1 MISGED
7 PSLGRCSRIKGTGNF
22 FSISL
27 LAVSI
32 QYKKLTAELSRY
44 DAFGVLK
51 YKPRGHNC
59 LSLKGLLLDKYDQGP
74 CNAEEN

>member
-1 MISGED
+1 MGIV
-7 PSLGRCSRIKGTGNF
+7 LKLRKLVNF

-32 QYKKLTAELSRY
+32 QYKKLMAELSRNG
-44 DAFGVLK
+44 AFGVLK
-51 YKPRGHNC
+51 YKQTGHNC
-59 LSLKGLLLDKYDQGP
+59 LSLKGLLVHKYDWGP

>member
-1 MISGED
+1 MGIVLELRELVIS
-7 PSLGRCSRIKGTGNF
+7 

-32 QYKKLTAELSRY
+32 QYKKLMAELSRY
-44 DAFGVLK
+44 GAFGVLK

-59 LSLKGLLLDKYDQGP
+59 LSLKGLLLNKYDQGP